1 MQCECDPQRL
11 LAIETDQKNR
21 KGHPMDMKAHVLH
34 SGTMEADY
42 TWLLLKPGRIIRTV
56 QDREVPREF
65 GEVPTHAILVET
77 PEGRMLWDTGV
88 PRDWRQ
94 RWEPTGFDEFFPV
107 LDDETE
113 PHSGY
118 LDHSLAQMDLSPE
131 DIDLL
136 VLSHLH
142 FDHAANAKMFDN
154 GKTKIMTSYAEL
166 EGVKG
171 IEGYN
176 QGAHIPSDYE
186 GLNISG
192 ISGDEEILPGVKVIQ
207 TPGHTWG
214 TMSLMLDLPNDGK
227 KLFTSD
233 AVYMRDSWG
242 PPAVGAAIVWNN
254 LAWLDSVEKLRR
266 IAEEEEAEVFF
277 GHDADQAENDIRWA
291 PEGHYS

>member
-1 MQCECDPQRL
+1 
-11 LAIETDQKNR
+11 
-21 KGHPMDMKAHVLH
+21 
-34 SGTMEADY
+34 
-42 TWLLLKPGRIIRTV
+42 
-56 QDREVPREF
+56 
-65 GEVPTHAILVET
+65 
-77 PEGRMLWDTGV
+77 
-88 PRDWRQ
+88 
-94 RWEPTGFDEFFPV
+94 
-107 LDDETE
+107 
-113 PHSGY
+113 
-118 LDHSLAQMDLSPE
+118 MDLSPE

-154 GKTKIMTSYAEL
+154 GKTKIMTSSAEL